1 MTRIQT
7 MKYLLLKSL
16 CPLPIITQEYQLLHS
31 FQLHWLNTAKACQA
45 FLPDRHICSSICS
58 AHTDCFASA
67 PEENRKR
74 ETAVGYTHCRY
85 QLKCFW
91 FASKKKKIYIYIYLY
106 LSACHTKMQLFW
118 NSSLD
123 KSNTIITRRVDPL
136 WKLKLLKD
144 VLKQICSLPFLK
156 LLERYLQFLEW
167 VSKFFWA
174 SVFER
179 PWKISCWKTKHVLQ
193 LAEHDLKRKL
203 CWAVCLR
210 KIKIKHLLNW
220 KEVAFISIIK
230 WQSFERLCHRNRIF
244 TTKKSPWS

>member
-1 MTRIQT
+1 MSSLFTWQT
-7 MKYLLLKSL
+7 YLFFHLLS
-16 CPLPIITQEYQLLHS
+16 T
-31 FQLHWLNTAKACQA
+31 HWLFCISSWRKQKKG
-45 FLPDRHICSSICS
+45 DCSWLYTLSLSVKVLLI
-58 AHTDCFASA
+58 
-67 PEENRKR
+67 RK
-74 ETAVGYTHCRY
+74 
-85 QLKCFW
+85 Q
-91 FASKKKKIYIYIYLY
+91 KKKKYLSIYLSI
-106 LSACHTKMQLFW
+106 SACHTKMQLFW

-156 LLERYLQFLEW
+156 LLERYLQLLEW

-230 WQSFERLCHRNRIF
+230 WQSFERLCIETGFLPQNLHDHNFMMTTNNAQRIPGKFLKLVSLVRN
-244 TTKKSPWS
+244 S